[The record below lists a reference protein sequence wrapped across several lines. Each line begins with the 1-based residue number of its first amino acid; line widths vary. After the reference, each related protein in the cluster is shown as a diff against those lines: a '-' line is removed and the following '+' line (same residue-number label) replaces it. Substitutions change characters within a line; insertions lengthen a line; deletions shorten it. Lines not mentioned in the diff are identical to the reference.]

1 MIATL
6 IWVTSICFS
15 RIYLGMHS
23 VLDIIFGLI
32 LTASMMVVLVPV
44 IDFLDGLL
52 QKNMLAPIFIISI
65 PIMLIVFYPKTDKW
79 TPTRGDTATIIS
91 VFVGV
96 QLGAW
101 LNYQLGNMQLDP
113 LQGTSS
119 QIVWPTLPLLGLILA
134 RTIIGLCVVAVTEV
148 LGKLISFSLL
158 CKMFGKNPKELKNS
172 EDSLKNKTKI
182 IIDLSYKFITYG
194 LIGFNAQYLIPS
206 LFRLLDIN
214 RPQFYTEI

>member
-1 MIATL
+1 MI
-6 IWVTSICFS
+6 
-15 RIYLGMHS
+15 
-23 VLDIIFGLI
+23 
-32 LTASMMVVLVPV
+32 VLVPV
-44 IDFLDGLL
+44 IDFLDGFL

-65 PIMLIVFYPKTDKW
+65 PILLIVFYPKTEKW

-101 LNYQLGNMQLDP
+101 LNYQLGNMQVDP
-113 LQGTSS
+113 LHEHSS
-119 QIVWPTLPLLGLILA
+119 QIVWPTLPIFGLIVA

-158 CKMFGKNPKELKNS
+158 CKMFGKNPKELKSS

-194 LIGFNAQYLIPS
+194 LIGFNAQYLIPN
-206 LFRLLDIN
+206 LFRFLDIN
-214 RPQFYTEI
+214 RAQFYTEI